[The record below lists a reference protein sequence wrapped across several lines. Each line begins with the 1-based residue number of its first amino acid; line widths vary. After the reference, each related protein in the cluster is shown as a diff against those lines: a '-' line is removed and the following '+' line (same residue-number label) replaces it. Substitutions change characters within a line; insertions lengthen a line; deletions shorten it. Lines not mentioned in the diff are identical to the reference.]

1 MGICKWLYILAKNRD
16 HFVSSSS
23 IVEYVWEND
32 FIDMNTLRT
41 TIKRLRSKMGNS
53 AIESSR
59 TFGYKLVTQ

>member
-1 MGICKWLYILAKNRD
+1 MRNDGYILVKHRD

-41 TIKRLRSKMGNS
+41 TVKRLRSKIGDT
-53 AIESSR
+53 AILSSR
-59 TFGYKLVTQ
+59 TFGYKLVIQ